1 MIRNDGSLPWE
12 NANIHYFHNTSPL
25 WIGMSE
31 IWVTASGTYPVT
43 AMVFKKFYLSN
54 SVQQWG
60 QIFHFPDL
68 MQEDLQEASSWEWNS
83 SASADPKNDPK
94 NVPKM
99 LPQAMVTGNSSSR
112 KKVFSDQHWNPPWV
126 YVTIG
131 ETNGSTVKKLA
142 AILCSDPNINNVQHF
157 QGTLLNKHVLRCVQE
172 SFPFLLPV
180 HISIATLLG
189 CVAQYG
195 STNWRSR

>member
-1 MIRNDGSLPWE
+1 MGKCEYSRLSQHFALMDRSVRVGFS
-12 NANIHYFHNTSPL
+12 
-25 WIGMSE
+25 
-31 IWVTASGTYPVT
+31 SGTYPVT

-54 SVQQWG
+54 CVQQWG
-60 QIFHFPDL
+60 LPFSRPYAGRPPRSLFLGMEQQFHLLTPGP
-68 MQEDLQEASSWEWNS
+68 S
-83 SASADPKNDPK
+83 DPK

-99 LPQAMVTGNSSSR
+99 LIHQPMVTGNSNPVGKKGIFWSALKSS
-112 KKVFSDQHWNPPWV
+112 SPWV

-131 ETNGSTVKKLA
+131 ETNGSTVKKLL

-157 QGTLLNKHVLRCVQE
+157 QGTLLNKHVLRCVQD

-180 HISIATLLG
+180 HISIAALLG

-195 STNWRSR
+195 STNWRWR